1 MSSFLFSQKRIYSC
15 CELFMKR
22 NDESK
27 VFLSTIKCI
36 YFLLIFFYMSVFC
49 LAQSF
54 SFSFTHGRKTF
65 LHTEHYKLSFLNR
78 ILYCSQ
84 EKTVDRNPQKKKSAP
99 FTDFSSLSSAGTWEI
114 KGGPGEADSSGNWS
128 PACGA
133 LLLPPVTTRGEEH
146 PSCSPP
152 LWSRFPVAWQRCEE
166 EKENHLCNFYAFSS
180 LCNFSTVHPAG
191 RSFVSSLFNLL
202 FLRGLALHRFTI
214 SVLLLV
220 LFTCLS

>member
-1 MSSFLFSQKRIYSC
+1 M
-15 CELFMKR
+15 
-22 NDESK
+22 
-27 VFLSTIKCI
+27 
-36 YFLLIFFYMSVFC
+36 FC
-49 LAQSF
+49 LAQGF

-65 LHTEHYKLSFLNR
+65 LNTIHYNLAFFNT
-78 ILYCSQ
+78 ILYYPTSSQ
-84 EKTVDRNPQKKKSAP
+84 EKTVDWNPQKKKSAP

-133 LLLPPVTTRGEEH
+133 LLLPPVNTRGEEH

-166 EKENHLCNFYAFSS
+166 EKENHLCNFYPFSS

-220 LFTCLS
+220 LFTCSS